1 VSELPRR
8 LFRNLTSTSVIPPL
22 LLYLFETYKPNPNS
36 FEGYALSRAVL
47 SKNLEVIRYLLRQGA
62 DPGKKEGMAIQIAV
76 KLGDLRIVRML
87 VEHQNLGSPNSGS
100 LGIGI
105 DIPSKWVETA
115 VRSGSDEIVSYF
127 VHEKGE
133 SSSLPIYVFFII
145 SACTAL
151 TYQG

>member
-1 VSELPRR
+1 
-8 LFRNLTSTSVIPPL
+8 
-22 LLYLFETYKPNPNS
+22 LFETYKPNANS
-36 FEGYALSRAVL
+36 FDGYALSRAVL
-47 SKNLEVIRYLLRQGA
+47 AKNLAVIKYLLSKGA

-87 VEHQNLGSPNSGS
+87 VEHQNLGVQVG
-100 LGIGI
+100 GKQDRVGM

-133 SSSLPIYVFFII
+133 SYSLRVGRY
-145 SACTAL
+145 
-151 TYQG
+151 